1 MRLIISIASLIAL
14 LASAAAA
21 ETTPWSARTTDF
33 GLTAVGTVDVAPNTP
48 ATKWNVLAVGLFCG
62 TPKLGPQV
70 SAGKIYFY
78 LYGIAADR
86 GATGKPLQATVT
98 ADGAATDLTFGFLN
112 DAAVTAVAPE
122 FARRLMAARSA
133 SVLVKDYNSPDP
145 DAVTMGG
152 AAKAIGSALQRC
164 LR

>member
-1 MRLIISIASLIAL
+1 MGRIISIAGLIAL
-14 LASAAAA
+14 HASAAAA

-48 ATKWNVLAVGLFCG
+48 ATKWNLAVGLFCG

-86 GATGKPLQATVT
+86 SATGKPLQATVT

-112 DAAVTAVAPE
+112 DAAVTAVAPD
-122 FARRLMAARSA
+122 FARRLMTARSA
-133 SVLVKDYNSPDP
+133 SVLVKEYNSPDP
-145 DAVTMGG
+145 DVVTMGG